1 MEIQGTEAA
10 EKYLA
15 LSMMQNVLKSSLGDG
30 MEFEIVY
37 QAILNQME
45 VDNKSASGTS
55 TNNINYTGGQVLKD
69 IPLSILDSS
78 SYYNSQLIGF
88 NSENSLNASTGN
100 EYMDKIY
107 EAVNKYSKEYDLDPK
122 LVLAIIK
129 TESNFDS
136 TVVSSAGARG
146 LMQLMPENCEALGV
160 NDSFDVNQNIEAGVK
175 LLREYINMYNGN
187 VEMGLMAYNAGPGTI
202 QRRGVSSVEE
212 LYKMPKETQNY
223 VPKVMN
229 YYKNGIS

>member
-1 MEIQGTEAA
+1 MEIQSTEGVK
-10 EKYLA
+10 KYLA

-45 VDNKSASGTS
+45 TSNTLASS
-55 TNNINYTGGQVLKD
+55 TGSNNITYAGGQVLED
-69 IPLSILDSS
+69 IPLRIFGST

-88 NSENSLNASTGN
+88 NNESSLNTSTGDK
-100 EYMDKIY
+100 YMDKIY
-107 EAVNKYSKEYDLDPK
+107 ETVNKYSKEYDVDPK

-146 LMQLMPENCEALGV
+146 LMQLMPENCEAAGLT
-160 NDSFDVNQNIEAGVK
+160 DSFDIDQNIRAGVK
-175 LLREYINMYNGN
+175 LLKDYINMYNGDI
-187 VEMGLMAYNAGPGTI
+187 EMALMAYNAGPGTI
-202 QRRGVSSVEE
+202 QRRGVSSVED

-229 YYKNGIS
+229 YYRNGIN